1 MYSIKTISPIEA
13 IKLMS
18 DPELFERISD
28 DNCKSPDFNIS
39 FGDSDVIY
47 GCFHNGELSGVV
59 NYTPESSVTVDV
71 HCNFVESKRDYA
83 LELVKMTVVDL
94 FKTYKSISK
103 VNACV
108 PVCYPDVIGFCFK
121 FGLITEGI
129 DRKSILKGGKLL
141 DRMRLGATRN
151 EIERFL

>member
-1 MYSIKTISPIEA
+1 MNTVKIISPSEA
-13 IKLMS
+13 VALMS
-18 DPELFERISD
+18 DPELFDRISD
-28 DNCKSPDFNIS
+28 DNCQSPELNIE
-39 FGDSDVIY
+39 FGERDVIY
-47 GCFHNGELSGVV
+47 GCFRDGVLCGVV
-59 NYTPESSVTVDV
+59 SYNPESSVTVEV
-71 HCNFVESKRDYA
+71 HCNFVKSKRDYA